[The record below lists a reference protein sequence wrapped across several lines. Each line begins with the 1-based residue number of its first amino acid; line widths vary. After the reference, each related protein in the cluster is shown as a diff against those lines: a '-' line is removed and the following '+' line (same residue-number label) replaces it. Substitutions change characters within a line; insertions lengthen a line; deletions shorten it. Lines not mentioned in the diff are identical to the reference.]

1 MDSHERGQRIGKT
14 VLVTG
19 ASGGIGMATALGLS
33 ERANAA
39 ITGRNRERDLAAA
52 RTIRS
57 AGGLPP
63 GLGHRELLR
72 GGQLDACPSEWEVC
86 QPSSQ
91 AVREGRFRRR
101 PGSAVD
107 NLLLN
112 AAIEVAAA
120 LTRILLNNPRFPKLF
135 RGLKCPGC
143 LARESSGELSRQ
155 QIGLRDGCQW
165 LGQAPRGPSC
175 HRPMAYLLHADTAP
189 RHESP

>member
-1 MDSHERGQRIGKT
+1 MRVLLNGKFVNHRPKPFGKADSA
-14 VLVTG
+14 VV
-19 ASGGIGMATALGLS
+19 
-33 ERANAA
+33 
-39 ITGRNRERDLAAA
+39 RD
-52 RTIRS
+52 RT
-57 AGGLPP
+57 
-63 GLGHRELLR
+63 
-72 GGQLDACPSEWEVC
+72 
-86 QPSSQ
+86 
-91 AVREGRFRRR
+91 
-101 PGSAVD
+101 VD

-143 LARESSGELSRQ
+143 LARESSGEPSRQ